1 MPENGQQVPSAPL
14 ERVPPHSIDAEEGLL
29 ASCILGGQDILGSC
43 EEAKLTYEAFYK
55 PAHQIIYQVLRD
67 FVKKGQPIDEILLI
81 DELNSRKLSS
91 LGWKRV
97 DPAHDRSLM
106 EEIGGFENIQRI
118 TERIETTVHAPYW
131 LELVREKWLL
141 RKLIQTTSGIVRK
154 CYEQQDSLDEF
165 IDAVEKQVF
174 ELSQDRVSD
183 SAVPI
188 SKAVDVATM
197 QIQKLMSGEVEQGV
211 MTGYTDL
218 DKMTYGLHGTEMIV
232 LAARPSMGKTSFA
245 MNLAEHAALPKKGP
259 GTGVL
264 VFSLEMGA
272 DQLAMRLLCR
282 RARVNMK
289 KVRDRMLNKEELRA
303 LSQAG
308 SELKQAELW
317 IDDSSQI
324 NILELRAKARRIQA
338 KNNSLG
344 LIVIDYL
351 QLIAGTDSRVPREQ
365 QIAEISRGIKGL
377 AKELNVPVIVLSQLN
392 RASEKEQ
399 RQPRLSDLRESGS
412 IEQDADVVFLLAK
425 DRESSDNASVPSGI
439 RKIEL
444 IIAKQRNGP
453 VGSVPLTFV
462 PDYTSFEN
470 YTEAPNEL

>member
-1 MPENGQQVPSAPL
+1 MPDQSQPVPSAPL
-14 ERVPPHSIDAEEGLL
+14 ERVPPHNLDAEEGLI
-29 ASCILGGQDILGSC
+29 ASCIIGGLDILGMC

-55 PAHQIIYQVLRD
+55 PAHQILYQVLRD
-67 FVKKGQPIDEILLI
+67 FNKRSQPIDEIILI
-81 DELNSRKLSS
+81 DALNSRKVSS
-91 LGWKRV
+91 LDWKRI
-97 DPAHDRSLM
+97 DPAHDRSLL
-106 EEIGGFENIQRI
+106 EEVGGYEAIHRI
-118 TERIETTVHAPYW
+118 TSRIETTVHAPYW
-131 LELVREKWLL
+131 LDIVREKWFL
-141 RKLIQTTSGIVRK
+141 RKLIATTTNIVRR
-154 CYEQQDSLDEF
+154 CYDQQDSMDEF
-165 IDAVEKQVF
+165 IDKVEKQVL
-174 ELSQDRVSD
+174 EISQDRVSD
-183 SAVPI
+183 SATPL

-245 MNLAEHAALPKKGP
+245 MNIAEHAALPKRGSP
-259 GTGVL
+259 VGVL

-289 KVRDRMLNKEELRA
+289 RVRDRMLTKEELKA

-308 SELKQAELW
+308 SELKQSHLW
-317 IDDSSQI
+317 IDDSSHI
-324 NILELRAKARRIQA
+324 NILELRAKARRIQQ
-338 KNNSLG
+338 KHNNLG
-344 LIVIDYL
+344 LIVVDYL
-351 QLIAGTDSRVPREQ
+351 QLIAGTDNRVPREQ
-365 QIAEISRGIKGL
+365 QIAEISRGMKGL

-425 DRESSDNASVPSGI
+425 DRDSSDNASVPSGI

-453 VGSVPLTFV
+453 VGGVPLTFI

-470 YTEAPNEL
+470 YTEAPNES